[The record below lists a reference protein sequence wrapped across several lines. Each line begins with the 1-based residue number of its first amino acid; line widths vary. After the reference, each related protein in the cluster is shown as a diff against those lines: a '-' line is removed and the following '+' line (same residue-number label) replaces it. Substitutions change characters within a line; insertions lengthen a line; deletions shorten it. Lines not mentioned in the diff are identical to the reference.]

1 MARGKGKK
9 GFLPFDLGTAVKS
22 GLLVTGG
29 VVAGY
34 CWRSYLPL
42 ALPMESQLV
51 ADSSSYD
58 LKANT
63 LQEVAKAAERQ
74 VASLEAERDRLKD
87 RVEELEE
94 VKTRKDAEIGDLAI
108 KSVLGGK

>member
-9 GFLPFDLGTAVKS
+9 GFLPFDLGSAVKAS
-22 GLLVTGG
+22 LLVAGG

-42 ALPMESQLV
+42 ALPVESPLV

-58 LKANT
+58 LKANS
-63 LQEVAKAAERQ
+63 LQEVAKAAEKQ
-74 VASLEAERDRLKD
+74 VAALEAERDRLKE
-87 RVEELEE
+87 RVEELEQ
-94 VKTRKDAEIGDLAI
+94 VKTQKDAEIGDLAI